1 MRSACLDEVTMRL
14 TFRQSVSVSRGL
26 LSGIRFDVSLYSLV
40 FQIDNVSIKVQK
52 NVISGY
58 FCQLKVNLATT
69 FHAHSGQF
77 QVYFTLSSRR
87 KVSHYSHQVNLW
99 QPGGPLV
106 LGSGVRRM
114 CLHSLPQRVV
124 DKVSLQSKRT
134 CALKRRGL
142 PSKINLFNRT
152 FEQ

>member
-1 MRSACLDEVTMRL
+1 MRL

-87 KVSHYSHQVNLW
+87 K
-99 QPGGPLV
+99 GFPLFS
-106 LGSGVRRM
+106 SGKPLATWRTSRAGIRRQA
-114 CLHSLPQRVV
+114 HVPPFPAPKS
-124 DKVSLQSKRT
+124 
-134 CALKRRGL
+134 RGQGFL
-142 PSKINLFNRT
+142 AIKTDMRSET
-152 FEQ
+152 